1 MKHTNN
7 LGQRLTNIKV
17 AILKTMIDTLDEPI
31 NMKKFKIKHR
41 DLYDELIR
49 LEKLLEE
56 KNNMEHNY
64 QEEVKKSFKKFLF
77 SFKQLN
83 KSFTGVDLMN
93 DRNEINMYLQ
103 TLMMSLMSTY
113 RELAVLEHDNFVNC
127 LKEVKVD
134 LLEKENGRS

>member
-17 AILKTMIDTLDEPI
+17 AILKTMIDNLDEPI
-31 NMKKFKIKHR
+31 TMKKFKIKHR

-64 QEEVKKSFKKFLF
+64 PKEVRESFRRLLVSFKQVNKSFKGL
-77 SFKQLN
+77 
-83 KSFTGVDLMN
+83 DLIN

-103 TLMMSLMSTY
+103 TLMISLMSMY
-113 RELAVLEHDNFVNC
+113 RDLAVLEHDNFINC
-127 LKEVKVD
+127 LKEAQVD

>member
-7 LGQRLTNIKV
+7 LGQRLTDIKV
-17 AILKTMIDTLDEPI
+17 SILKLMIDNLDEPI
-31 NMKKFKIKHR
+31 TMKKFKIKHK

-64 QEEVKKSFKKFLF
+64 QEEVKKSFKIFLS
-77 SFKQLN
+77 SFKQVN
-83 KSFTGVDLMN
+83 RSYTEMDLRN
-93 DRNEINMYLQ
+93 NRNEINMYLQ
-103 TLMMSLMSTY
+103 TLMISLMSMY
-113 RELAVLEHDNFVNC
+113 RRLAVLEHDNFINC
-127 LKEVKVD
+127 LKEAKVD